1 MAKFMS
7 AEWLE
12 LYKDAINAN
21 EAYAKA
27 ADWWEGDFVFVISPA
42 GNLKEEIRA
51 FIGLNHGKCTGVK
64 KLEAGEENPDGT
76 EYVYTADYESWVK
89 ILKSELDP
97 IRALLSG
104 KASVEGDMAK
114 ILKATDAAKELV
126 NSTTQVDTE
135 FY

>member
-27 ADWWEGDFVFVISPA
+27 ADWWEGDFVFVIKPA

-51 FIGLNHGKCTGVK
+51 FIGLYHGECTEVK
-64 KLEAGEENPDGT
+64 SLGPDKENPEST
-76 EYVYTADYESWVK
+76 EYVYSADYESWVK
-89 ILKSELDP
+89 ILKGELDP

-104 KASVEGDMAK
+104 KASVEGNMAK

-126 NSTTQVDTE
+126 NSTTTVDTE

>member
-27 ADWWEGDFVFVISPA
+27 ADWWEGDFVFVIKPA

-51 FIGLNHGKCTGVK
+51 FIGLLHGKCTGVK
-64 KLEAGEENPDGT
+64 KLAEDEENPSTT
-76 EYVYTADYESWVK
+76 EYVYAADYESWVN
-89 ILKSELDP
+89 ILKGELDP

-126 NSTTQVDTE
+126 NSTTTVDTE